1 MEQREGKLLAQKL
14 QEAKRITSGILFKTC
29 ETNRL
34 GADVFA
40 ACKESVNK
48 KEEETIKKIKA
59 EEKEYLQLKEK
70 ADEIISSS
78 TNIEKLSNEKLKLIL
93 KSLKRNGDPALPT
106 KKKDMLELYK
116 EWKLRK
122 PRKFVYP
129 VLEVGADMICDNNK
143 NSDNEEINI
152 SAV

>member
-1 MEQREGKLLAQKL
+1 MEQTEGKLLAQKL
-14 QEAKRITSGILFKTC
+14 QKAKRITPGILFKTF
-29 ETNRL
+29 ETNQL
-34 GADVFA
+34 GANVFP
-40 ACKESVNK
+40 ACKENINK
-48 KEEETIKKIKA
+48 KEEETTQKTKA
-59 EEKEYLQLKEK
+59 EEKQYLKQKEK
-70 ADEIISSS
+70 ADEIISSA